1 MTATAAA
8 KQAKRAKRAGQA
20 EPGTPA
26 RRGRRR
32 GTWRRAL
39 TAWTFVLPFG
49 VMILVFVA
57 GPVLASLAMSFT
69 DIRSADLRDPL
80 GVNLIGFGNY
90 AKLFS
95 DELFARAVVN
105 TAIVVLA
112 GVPLTLTLGLAAAIG
127 INSGLTKFR
136 SVFRVGYYLPVVT
149 SIVAIAVVWR
159 FLLQPESG
167 LVNSLLRLLGV
178 DGPNWLGSTTLALPS
193 IIAMIVWR
201 GLGFQ
206 MIIFLAGLQAI
217 PKELYEAAKVDGA
230 GAWKQFRHVTLPSL
244 RPTLLFA
251 SVIGMIG
258 LLFVFEEPFVMTRG
272 GPLDATTTVSFQIY
286 SQFGFG
292 NYGYAAAMSYAL
304 FIAVVL
310 LSILQFRLLRSDD
323 GR

>member
-1 MTATAAA
+1 MTAVAT
-8 KQAKRAKRAGQA
+8 A
-20 EPGTPA
+20 EPTRGHEPA
-26 RRGRRR
+26 AGPGPVRKRGQ
-32 GTWRRAL
+32 WRKAL
-39 TAWTFVLPFG
+39 TAWTFVVPFTA
-49 VMILVFVA
+49 MIVVFVA

-69 DIRSADLRDPL
+69 DLRSADLRNPL
-80 GVNLIGFGNY
+80 GVNVVGFANY

-95 DELFARAVVN
+95 DELFGRAVVN
-105 TAIVVLA
+105 TAIVVAA
-112 GVPLTLTLGLAAAIG
+112 GVPLTLALGLAAAVG
-127 INSGLTKFR
+127 VNSGLTRFR

-159 FLLQPESG
+159 FLLQPDTG
-167 LVNSLLRLLGV
+167 LVNSLLRLVGV
-178 DGPNWLGSTTLALPS
+178 DGPNWLSSTTLALPS

-230 GAWKQFRHVTLPSL
+230 GPWRQFRHVTLPSL

-251 SVIGMIG
+251 SVVGMIG

-272 GPLDATTTVSFQIY
+272 GPLSATTTVSFQIY